1 MIKQNTYNYLSLIIF
16 CSAIFYLILFLLF
29 CFNYNFKYNVNLTQ
43 LFLTL
48 FFSLL
53 ILSFLAYHSLR
64 NNEFNNLLFY
74 IIYIASIPLIFHSLY
89 FIFFSKYSYK
99 NMDYIKIELVIFIMI
114 YLTIIWFNIKKLI
127 NKNIIYT
134 NILNLIKDMF
144 QILFMIL

>member
-1 MIKQNTYNYLSLIIF
+1 MVNQNTYNYLSLIIF
-16 CSAIFYLILFLLF
+16 YSAIFYLILFLLF

-53 ILSFLAYHSLR
+53 ILSFLTCHSLR

-74 IIYIASIPLIFHSLY
+74 ITYIAAIPLIFHSLY
-89 FIFFSKYSYK
+89 FIFFLKYSYK
-99 NMDYIKIELVIFIMI
+99 NMDYVKIGLVIFIMI